1 MRSEGA
7 DKMGC
12 SRLLTLLLAGA
23 PLLLALTGSPA
34 LAERRIALVIG
45 NSDYNDTSI
54 SLANP
59 RNDAEDMAAALR
71 ALAFDVVMVTNA
83 SKRAVDGAVEQ
94 FARLGSEADSVVFY
108 YAGHAMQ
115 YQGRNY
121 LMPVD
126 ATLVDEISLRYNMV
140 SFDDI
145 RAAMSR
151 TRGIKV
157 MILDACRNNP
167 LAERFERSQV
177 GANRG
182 GMGTRGLAR
191 IDTTAGTV
199 VSYATAA
206 DNVAIDGTGRNSP
219 YTTAL
224 LRRLQEPGL
233 EIEMMFRRVAADVN
247 AETKGRQRPET
258 YVSLLGEYYLN
269 QSDRVLWEQVEAGDD
284 PDAVRA
290 FLARFPSSSLALSA
304 RTLLQSLEQKQAA
317 RPDAAAVRITAPEPR
332 PTAAPELRPI
342 AAPEPRPIAA
352 PEPRP
357 IAAPEPPPV
366 VTTPPQAV
374 LLPPVDAS
382 LPGEVTPR
390 NVRPDVVAPSAPA
403 AGKVAAASANR
414 NRRQNVNCGSILERA
429 QLGELSADDHA
440 LLQKECR

>member
-7 DKMGC
+7 DKMAC
-12 SRLLTLLLAGA
+12 SRLLTLLLLAA
-23 PLLLALTGSPA
+23 ASLLPALTGSPA
-34 LAERRIALVIG
+34 SAERRIALVIG

-59 RNDAEDMAAALR
+59 KNDAEDMAAALR
-71 ALAFDVVMVTNA
+71 SLAFDVVMVINA
-83 SKRAVDGAVEQ
+83 SKRTVDGAVQQ

-126 ATLVDEISLRYNMV
+126 ATLEDEISLRYNLV

-219 YTTAL
+219 YTAAL

-247 AETKGRQRPET
+247 AETQGRQRPET

-269 QSDRVLWEQVEAGDD
+269 QSDRVLWEQVKADDD

-290 FLARFPSSSLALSA
+290 FLARFPSSSHALSA

-317 RPDAAAVRITAPEPR
+317 RPDAGAVRMTAPELPLVVI
-332 PTAAPELRPI
+332 T
-342 AAPEPRPIAA
+342 
-352 PEPRP
+352 
-357 IAAPEPPPV
+357 PPPA
-366 VTTPPQAV
+366 PPLAVLPPPAPLQAV
-374 LLPPVDAS
+374 LPPPVDAGV
-382 LPGEVTPR
+382 PGAVAPR
-390 NVRPDVVAPSAPA
+390 NVPADVVSPSAPA
-403 AGKVAAASANR
+403 ASKAASASASR
-414 NRRQNVNCGSILERA
+414 NRRQNVNCRSILERA
-429 QLGELSADDHA
+429 QLGELSADDQGV
-440 LLQKECR
+440 LQKECR

>member
-7 DKMGC
+7 DKMAC
-12 SRLLTLLLAGA
+12 SRLLTLLLLAGA
-23 PLLLALTGSPA
+23 SLLLALTGSPA

-59 RNDAEDMAAALR
+59 KNDAEDMAAALR
-71 ALAFDVVMVTNA
+71 SLAFDVVMVTNA
-83 SKRAVDGAVEQ
+83 SKRTVDGAVQQ

-126 ATLVDEISLRYNMV
+126 ATLVDEISLRYNLV

-182 GMGTRGLAR
+182 GMATRGLAR
-191 IDTTAGTV
+191 VDTTAGTV

-219 YTTAL
+219 YTAAL
-224 LRRLQEPGL
+224 LRRLQEAGL

-247 AETKGRQRPET
+247 AETQGRQRPET

-269 QSDRVLWEQVEAGDD
+269 QSDRVLWEQVKAGDD
-284 PDAVRA
+284 PKAVRA
-290 FLARFPSSSLALSA
+290 FLARFPSSSHALSA
-304 RTLLQSLEQKQAA
+304 RTLLQGLEQKQAA
-317 RPDAAAVRITAPEPR
+317 RPDAGAVRMTAPELPLVVI
-332 PTAAPELRPI
+332 T
-342 AAPEPRPIAA
+342 
-352 PEPRP
+352 
-357 IAAPEPPPV
+357 PPPA
-366 VTTPPQAV
+366 PPLAVLPPPAPLQAV
-374 LLPPVDAS
+374 LPPPVDAGV
-382 LPGEVTPR
+382 PGAVAPR
-390 NVRPDVVAPSAPA
+390 NVPADVVSPSAPA
-403 AGKVAAASANR
+403 ASKAASAGASR
-414 NRRQNVNCGSILERA
+414 NRRQNVNCRSILERA
-429 QLGELSADDHA
+429 QLGELSADDQGV
-440 LLQKECR
+440 LQKECR

>member
-7 DKMGC
+7 DKTGC
-12 SRLLTLLLAGA
+12 SRLLTLLLLAGA
-23 PLLLALTGSPA
+23 SLLLALTGSPA

-45 NSDYNDTSI
+45 NADYNDTSI

-59 RNDAEDMAAALR
+59 KNDAEDMAAALR
-71 ALAFDVVMVTNA
+71 SLAFDVVMVTNA
-83 SKRAVDGAVEQ
+83 SKRTVDGAVQQ

-126 ATLVDEISLRYNMV
+126 ATLVDEISLRYNLV

-191 IDTTAGTV
+191 VDTTAGTV

-219 YTTAL
+219 YTAAL
-224 LRRLQEPGL
+224 LRRLQEAGL

-247 AETKGRQRPET
+247 AETQGRQRPET

-269 QSDRVLWEQVEAGDD
+269 QSDRVLWEQVKAGDD

-290 FLARFPSSSLALSA
+290 FLARFPSSSHALSA
-304 RTLLQSLEQKQAA
+304 RTLLQGLEQKQAA
-317 RPDAAAVRITAPEPR
+317 RPDAGAVRMTAPELPLVVI
-332 PTAAPELRPI
+332 T
-342 AAPEPRPIAA
+342 
-352 PEPRP
+352 
-357 IAAPEPPPV
+357 PPPA
-366 VTTPPQAV
+366 PPLAVLPPPAPLQAV
-374 LLPPVDAS
+374 LPPPVDAGV
-382 LPGEVTPR
+382 PGAVAPR
-390 NVRPDVVAPSAPA
+390 NVPADVVSPSAPA
-403 AGKVAAASANR
+403 ASKAASASASR
-414 NRRQNVNCGSILERA
+414 NRRQNVNCRSILERA
-429 QLGELSADDHA
+429 QLGELSADDQA
-440 LLQKECR
+440 VLQKECR

>member
-7 DKMGC
+7 DKTGC
-12 SRLLTLLLAGA
+12 SRLLTLLLLAGA
-23 PLLLALTGSPA
+23 SLLLALTGSPA

-71 ALAFDVVMVTNA
+71 SLAFDVVMVTNA
-83 SKRAVDGAVEQ
+83 SKRTVDGAVQQ

-126 ATLVDEISLRYNMV
+126 ATLEDELSLRYNLV

-182 GMGTRGLAR
+182 GMATRGLAR
-191 IDTTAGTV
+191 VDTTAGTV

-219 YTTAL
+219 YTAAL
-224 LRRLQEPGL
+224 LRRLQEAGL

-247 AETKGRQRPET
+247 AETQGRQRPET

-269 QSDRVLWEQVEAGDD
+269 QSDRVLWEQVKAGDD
-284 PDAVRA
+284 PAAVRA
-290 FLARFPSSSLALSA
+290 FLARFPSSSYASSA

-317 RPDAAAVRITAPEPR
+317 RPDAGAVRMTAPEP
-332 PTAAPELRPI
+332 PLVVIT
-342 AAPEPRPIAA
+342 
-352 PEPRP
+352 
-357 IAAPEPPPV
+357 PPPA
-366 VTTPPQAV
+366 PPQAV
-374 LLPPVDAS
+374 LPPPAPPPAVLPPPVDAGV
-382 LPGEVTPR
+382 PVTPH
-390 NVRPDVVAPSAPA
+390 NVPADVVAPSAPA
-403 AGKVAAASANR
+403 AGKAASASASR
-414 NRRQNVNCGSILERA
+414 NRRQNVNCRSILERA
-429 QLGELSADDHA
+429 QLGELSADDQA
-440 LLQKECR
+440 VLQKECR

>member
-1 MRSEGA
+1 
-7 DKMGC
+7 
-12 SRLLTLLLAGA
+12 
-23 PLLLALTGSPA
+23 
-34 LAERRIALVIG
+34 
-45 NSDYNDTSI
+45 
-54 SLANP
+54 
-59 RNDAEDMAAALR
+59 
-71 ALAFDVVMVTNA
+71 
-83 SKRAVDGAVEQ
+83 
-94 FARLGSEADSVVFY
+94 
-108 YAGHAMQ
+108 MQ

-126 ATLVDEISLRYNMV
+126 ATLVDEISLRYNLV
-140 SFDDI
+140 SLDDI

-151 TRGIKV
+151 TPGIKV

-219 YTTAL
+219 YTAAL

-247 AETKGRQRPET
+247 AETQGRQRPET

-269 QSDRVLWEQVEAGDD
+269 QSDRVLWEQVETGDD
-284 PDAVRA
+284 PNAVRA
-290 FLARFPSSSLALSA
+290 FLARFPSSSRALSA

-317 RPDAAAVRITAPEPR
+317 RTDAAAVRMT
-332 PTAAPELRPI
+332 APELRPM
-342 AAPEPRPIAA
+342 AAPEPRPMAA
-352 PEPRP
+352 PEPTLV
-357 IAAPEPPPV
+357 AVTPPPIV
-366 VTTPPQAV
+366 IAPRLAV
-374 LLPPVDAS
+374 LPPPVDAGV
-382 LPGEVTPR
+382 PGDVTPH
-390 NVRPDVVAPSAPA
+390 NVPTDVVAPSAPLA
-403 AGKVAAASANR
+403 SKVVSASASR
-414 NRRQNVNCGSILERA
+414 NRRQNVNCRSILERA

-440 LLQKECR
+440 VLQKECR

>member
-12 SRLLTLLLAGA
+12 SRHLTLLLLAGA
-23 PLLLALTGSPA
+23 SLLLALAGSPA

-59 RNDAEDMAAALR
+59 KNDAEDMAAALR

-151 TRGIKV
+151 THGIKV

-191 IDTTAGTV
+191 VDTTAGTV

-206 DNVAIDGTGRNSP
+206 DNVAIDGAGRNSP
-219 YTTAL
+219 YTAAL
-224 LRRLQEPGL
+224 LRRLQEAGL

-247 AETKGRQRPET
+247 AETQGRQRPET

-284 PDAVRA
+284 PNAVRA
-290 FLARFPSSSLALSA
+290 FLARFPSSSRALSA
-304 RTLLQSLEQKQAA
+304 RTLLQTLEQKQAA
-317 RPDAAAVRITAPEPR
+317 RPDTGAIRMTAPEPR
-332 PTAAPELRPI
+332 PM
-342 AAPEPRPIAA
+342 
-352 PEPRP
+352 
-357 IAAPEPPPV
+357 AAPEPPPV
-366 VTTPPQAV
+366 VITPPPVVIAPPQVAITPPQAM
-374 LLPPVDAS
+374 LPPPVDAGV
-382 LPGEVTPR
+382 PITPR
-390 NVRPDVVAPSAPA
+390 NVPADVVSPSVPA
-403 AGKVAAASANR
+403 ASKVAAASANR
-414 NRRQNVNCGSILERA
+414 NRRQNANCRSILERA
-429 QLGELSADDHA
+429 QIGELSADDHA
-440 LLQKECR
+440 VLQKECR

>member
-12 SRLLTLLLAGA
+12 SRLLTLLLLAGA
-23 PLLLALTGSPA
+23 SLLLALTGSPA

-59 RNDAEDMAAALR
+59 KNDAEDMAAALR
-71 ALAFDVVMVTNA
+71 SLAFDVVMVTNA
-83 SKRAVDGAVEQ
+83 SKRTVDGAVQQ

-126 ATLVDEISLRYNMV
+126 ATLEDELSLRYNLV

-182 GMGTRGLAR
+182 GMATRGLAR
-191 IDTTAGTV
+191 VDTTAGTV

-219 YTTAL
+219 YTAAL
-224 LRRLQEPGL
+224 LRRLQEAGL

-247 AETKGRQRPET
+247 AETQGRQRPET

-269 QSDRVLWEQVEAGDD
+269 QSDRVLWEQVKAGDD
-284 PDAVRA
+284 PKAVRA
-290 FLARFPSSSLALSA
+290 FLARFPSSNHALSA

-317 RPDAAAVRITAPEPR
+317 RPDAGAVRMTAPELPLVVI
-332 PTAAPELRPI
+332 T
-342 AAPEPRPIAA
+342 
-352 PEPRP
+352 
-357 IAAPEPPPV
+357 PPPA
-366 VTTPPQAV
+366 PPLAVLPPPAPLQAV
-374 LLPPVDAS
+374 LPPPVDAGV
-382 LPGEVTPR
+382 PGAVAPR
-390 NVRPDVVAPSAPA
+390 NVPADVVSPSAPA
-403 AGKVAAASANR
+403 ASKAASASASR
-414 NRRQNVNCGSILERA
+414 NRRQNVNCRSILERA
-429 QLGELSADDHA
+429 QLGELSADDQGV
-440 LLQKECR
+440 LQKECR

>member
-1 MRSEGA
+1 MRSESA

-12 SRLLTLLLAGA
+12 SRLSTLLLAGA
-23 PLLLALTGSPA
+23 SLLLALTGSPA

-71 ALAFDVVMVTNA
+71 SLAFDVVMVTNA
-83 SKRAVDGAVEQ
+83 SKRTVDGAVQQ
-94 FARLGSEADSVVFY
+94 FARLGSEADSMVFY

-126 ATLVDEISLRYNMV
+126 ATLVDEISLRYNLV

-177 GANRG
+177 GASRS

-191 IDTTAGTV
+191 VDTTAGTV

-219 YTTAL
+219 YTAAL
-224 LRRLQEPGL
+224 LRRLQEAGL

-247 AETKGRQRPET
+247 AETQGRQRPET

-269 QSDRVLWEQVEAGDD
+269 QSDRVLWEQVQAGDD

-290 FLARFPSSSLALSA
+290 FLARFPSSSHASSA

-317 RPDAAAVRITAPEPR
+317 RPDTGAVRMT
-332 PTAAPELRPI
+332 
-342 AAPEPRPIAA
+342 
-352 PEPRP
+352 
-357 IAAPEPPPV
+357 APEPPPV
-366 VTTPPQAV
+366 VIAPPLVVITPPPTVITPPPAV
-374 LLPPVDAS
+374 LPPPVDAS
-382 LPGEVTPR
+382 LPRELTPP
-390 NVRPDVVAPSAPA
+390 NVPTDVVAPSAPA
-403 AGKVAAASANR
+403 ASKSASASANR
-414 NRRQNVNCGSILERA
+414 NRRQAVNCRSILERA
-429 QLGELSADDHA
+429 QLGELSADDQGV
-440 LLQKECR
+440 LQKACR

>member
-7 DKMGC
+7 DKMAC
-12 SRLLTLLLAGA
+12 SRLLTLLLLAGA
-23 PLLLALTGSPA
+23 SLLLALTGSPA

-71 ALAFDVVMVTNA
+71 SLAFDVVMVTNA
-83 SKRAVDGAVEQ
+83 SKRTVDGAVQQ

-151 TRGIKV
+151 THGIKV

-191 IDTTAGTV
+191 VDTTAGTV

-219 YTTAL
+219 YTAAL
-224 LRRLQEPGL
+224 LRRLQEAGL

-247 AETKGRQRPET
+247 AETQGRQRPET

-269 QSDRVLWEQVEAGDD
+269 QSDRVLWEQVKAGDD
-284 PDAVRA
+284 PKAVRA
-290 FLARFPSSSLALSA
+290 FLARFPSSSHALSA

-317 RPDAAAVRITAPEPR
+317 RPDAGAVRMTAPEP
-332 PTAAPELRPI
+332 PLVVIT
-342 AAPEPRPIAA
+342 
-352 PEPRP
+352 
-357 IAAPEPPPV
+357 PPPA
-366 VTTPPQAV
+366 PPQAV
-374 LLPPVDAS
+374 LQPPVDAGV
-382 LPGEVTPR
+382 PGAVAPH
-390 NVRPDVVAPSAPA
+390 NVPADVVSPSAPA
-403 AGKVAAASANR
+403 ASKAASASASR
-414 NRRQNVNCGSILERA
+414 NRRQNVNCRSILERA
-429 QLGELSADDHA
+429 QLGELSADDQA
-440 LLQKECR
+440 VLQKECR

>member
-12 SRLLTLLLAGA
+12 SRLLTLLLLAGA
-23 PLLLALTGSPA
+23 SLLLALTGSPA
-34 LAERRIALVIG
+34 LAERRIALVVG
-45 NSDYNDTSI
+45 NSDYNDTSL

-59 RNDAEDMAAALR
+59 KNDAEDMAAALR
-71 ALAFDVVMVTNA
+71 SLAFDVVMVTNA
-83 SKRAVDGAVEQ
+83 SKRALDGAVQQ
-94 FARLGSEADSVVFY
+94 FARLGSEADAVVFY
-108 YAGHAMQ
+108 YAGHGMQ

-126 ATLVDEISLRYNMV
+126 ATLVDEISLRYNLV

-167 LAERFERSQV
+167 LAERFERSQA

-219 YTTAL
+219 YTAAL

-247 AETKGRQRPET
+247 AETQGRQRPET
-258 YVSLLGEYYLN
+258 YVSLLDEYYLN

-284 PDAVRA
+284 PNAVRA
-290 FLARFPSSSLALSA
+290 FLARFPSSSRALSA

-317 RPDAAAVRITAPEPR
+317 RPDVGAVRMTAPEPR
-332 PTAAPELRPI
+332 PM
-342 AAPEPRPIAA
+342 
-352 PEPRP
+352 
-357 IAAPEPPPV
+357 AAPEPPPV
-366 VTTPPQAV
+366 VITPPQAV
-374 LLPPVDAS
+374 LPPPVDAGV
-382 LPGEVTPR
+382 PAEVAPHNIPT
-390 NVRPDVVAPSAPA
+390 DVVSPSAPA
-403 AGKVAAASANR
+403 VSKVAAASANR
-414 NRRQNVNCGSILERA
+414 NRRQNANCRSILERA
-429 QLGELSADDHA
+429 QIGELSADDHA
-440 LLQKECR
+440 VLQKECR

>member
-1 MRSEGA
+1 MRFGA

-12 SRLLTLLLAGA
+12 SRLSTVLLLAGA
-23 PLLLALTGSPA
+23 SLLLALTGSPA

-45 NSDYNDTSI
+45 NSDYRDTSI

-83 SKRAVDGAVEQ
+83 SKRAVDGAVQQ
-94 FARLGSEADSVVFY
+94 FARLGSDADSVLFY

-126 ATLVDEISLRYNMV
+126 ATLVDEISLRYNLV

-167 LAERFERSQV
+167 LAERFERSLV

-191 IDTTAGTV
+191 VDTTAGTV

-219 YTTAL
+219 YTAAL

-247 AETKGRQRPET
+247 AETEGRQRPET

-269 QSDRVLWEQVEAGDD
+269 QGDRVLWEQVQAGDD

-290 FLARFPSSSLALSA
+290 FLARFPSSSHAASA
-304 RTLLQSLEQKQAA
+304 RTLLHSLEQKQAA
-317 RPDAAAVRITAPEPR
+317 RPGAGAVQP
-332 PTAAPELRPI
+332 
-342 AAPEPRPIAA
+342 
-352 PEPRP
+352 
-357 IAAPEPPPV
+357 APEPPLV
-366 VTTPPQAV
+366 VITPPAPQAA
-374 LLPPVDAS
+374 LPPPNAGV
-382 LPGEVTPR
+382 PGEVAPHDVP
-390 NVRPDVVAPSAPA
+390 NVVAPATGKAAA
-403 AGKVAAASANR
+403 AGASL
-414 NRRQNVNCGSILERA
+414 NRRQSVNCRSILERA
-429 QLGELSADDHA
+429 QLGVLSADDQA
-440 LLQKECR
+440 VLQQACR

>member
-12 SRLLTLLLAGA
+12 SRLLTLLLLAGA
-23 PLLLALTGSPA
+23 SLLLALTGSPA

-59 RNDAEDMAAALR
+59 KNDAEDMAAALR
-71 ALAFDVVMVTNA
+71 SLAFDVVMVTNA
-83 SKRAVDGAVEQ
+83 SKRTVDGAVQQ

-108 YAGHAMQ
+108 YAGHGMQ

-126 ATLVDEISLRYNMV
+126 ATLVDEVSLRYNLV
-140 SFDDI
+140 SLDDI

-191 IDTTAGTV
+191 VDTTAGTV

-219 YTTAL
+219 YTAAL

-247 AETKGRQRPET
+247 AETQGRQRPET

-269 QSDRVLWEQVEAGDD
+269 QSDRVLWEQVEAADD
-284 PDAVRA
+284 PNAVRA
-290 FLARFPSSSLALSA
+290 FLARFPSSSRALSA

-317 RPDAAAVRITAPEPR
+317 RTDAGAVQKAAHEPR
-332 PTAAPELRPI
+332 PM
-342 AAPEPRPIAA
+342 
-352 PEPRP
+352 
-357 IAAPEPPPV
+357 AAPEPPPV
-366 VTTPPQAV
+366 VITPPQAV
-374 LLPPVDAS
+374 LPPPVDAGV
-382 LPGEVTPR
+382 PGDVTPH
-390 NVRPDVVAPSAPA
+390 NVPTDVVSPSAPA
-403 AGKVAAASANR
+403 ASKVASASASR
-414 NRRQNVNCGSILERA
+414 NRRQNVNCRSILERA

-440 LLQKECR
+440 VLQKECR